1 MEWIRAAQCGA
12 GQMRCCRSIDV
23 AVNDE
28 GEDEDE
34 SEVDDTPVAA
44 IVAGTT
50 TTTIADDAVTTERKM
65 RETLDACAKC
75 VTTKL
80 ALENALSRGWIALA
94 RSRAMDG
101 VGAALVVASASVRRA
116 GEAQGGGAGGRSRAL
131 RCARREAH
139 SRKRCRR
146 CTTPW
151 MPNARCS
158 ASSMGESVGCV

>member
-34 SEVDDTPVAA
+34 SEVDDTPAAA

-116 GEAQGGGAGGRSRAL
+116 GEAQGGRRRGALASASVREARSAFEEAVSAVYDAVDAQRAL
-131 RCARREAH
+131 QRVVD
-139 SRKRCRR
+139 
-146 CTTPW
+146 
-151 MPNARCS
+151 
-158 ASSMGESVGCV
+158 G

>member
-28 GEDEDE
+28 GEDEDEDE

-116 GEAQGGGAGGRSRAL
+116 GEAQGGRRRGALASASVREARSAFEEAVSAVYDAVDAQRAL
-131 RCARREAH
+131 QRVVD
-139 SRKRCRR
+139 
-146 CTTPW
+146 
-151 MPNARCS
+151 
-158 ASSMGESVGCV
+158 G

>member
-116 GEAQGGGAGGRSRAL
+116 GEAQGGRRRGALASASV
-131 RCARREAH
+131 REA
-139 SRKRCRR
+139 R
-146 CTTPW
+146 
-151 MPNARCS
+151 S
-158 ASSMGESVGCV
+158 AFEEAVSAVYDAVDAQSALQRVVDG

>member
-34 SEVDDTPVAA
+34 SEVDGTPAAA

-116 GEAQGGGAGGRSRAL
+116 GEAQGGRRRGALASASVREARSAFEEAVSAVYDAVDAQRAL
-131 RCARREAH
+131 QRVVD
-139 SRKRCRR
+139 
-146 CTTPW
+146 
-151 MPNARCS
+151 
-158 ASSMGESVGCV
+158 G

>member
-116 GEAQGGGAGGRSRAL
+116 GEAQGGRRRGALASASVREARSAFEEAVSAVYDAVDAQRAL
-131 RCARREAH
+131 QRVVD
-139 SRKRCRR
+139 
-146 CTTPW
+146 
-151 MPNARCS
+151 
-158 ASSMGESVGCV
+158 G

>member
-1 MEWIRAAQCGA
+1 MEWIRAEQCGA

-65 RETLDACAKC
+65 RETLDACAKG

-116 GEAQGGGAGGRSRAL
+116 GEAQGGRRRGALASASVREARSAFEEAVSAVYDAVDAQRAL
-131 RCARREAH
+131 QRVVD
-139 SRKRCRR
+139 
-146 CTTPW
+146 
-151 MPNARCS
+151 
-158 ASSMGESVGCV
+158 G